1 MPSQPF
7 LIEVYDYLWVLD
19 LGFLGRDQVSG
30 IRVFPIHLKHEF
42 STGVCHSSSLF
53 QFQTLGKASWVF

>member
-19 LGFLGRDQVSG
+19 LGRDQVGG

-42 STGVCHSSSLF
+42 STGVCRSSSLF